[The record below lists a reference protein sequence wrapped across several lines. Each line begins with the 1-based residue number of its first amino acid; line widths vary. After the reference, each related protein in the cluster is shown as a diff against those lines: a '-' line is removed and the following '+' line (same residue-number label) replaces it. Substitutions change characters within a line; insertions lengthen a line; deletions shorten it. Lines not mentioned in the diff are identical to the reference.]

1 MVSCQESILSA
12 TRGSVS
18 LLFLPSMPTDHT
30 VRGLERLIC
39 KALTGDPCE
48 PPSDFKRF
56 VSDSSF
62 QVAYRGEADSV
73 REG

>member
-1 MVSCQESILSA
+1 
-12 TRGSVS
+12 
-18 LLFLPSMPTDHT
+18 MPTDHT